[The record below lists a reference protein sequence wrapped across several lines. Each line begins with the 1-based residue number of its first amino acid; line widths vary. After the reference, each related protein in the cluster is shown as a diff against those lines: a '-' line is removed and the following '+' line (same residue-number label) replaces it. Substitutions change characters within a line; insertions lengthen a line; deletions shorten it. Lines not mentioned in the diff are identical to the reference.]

1 MALTI
6 TVVDSFTDQPF
17 HGNPA
22 AVCVLDQPAS
32 AAWMQ
37 SVAAEMNLSETA
49 FITPRPDGDSDLR
62 WFTPTVEV
70 DLCGH
75 ATLASAHVLGG
86 ARRFHTRSGLLTC
99 RPTDDGRIQMDFPAI
114 PVQPVDEPPDWSK
127 ALGVSTDRV
136 AGVYEAPG
144 WMLVELHTADDV
156 RAVVPDRQSILEL
169 GGFAIV
175 AAAGDRPGI
184 DSVCRMF
191 GPAAG
196 IDEDPVTGSAHCVLA
211 PFWADRLGRTDLVG
225 EQVSARG
232 GIVGMRLDGEHVV
245 LTGQAVTVLVAKLQ
259 VDPPPA

>member
-1 MALTI
+1 MPLAI

-22 AVCVLDQPAS
+22 AVTVLDQPAPPG
-32 AAWMQ
+32 WMQ

-49 FITPRPDGDSDLR
+49 FISPRADGDYDLR
-62 WFTPTVEV
+62 WFSPTVEV

-86 ARRFHTRSGLLTC
+86 VCRFHTRGGLLTC
-99 RPTDDGRIQMDFPAI
+99 RPTDDGQVQMDFPAI
-114 PVQPVDEPPDWSK
+114 AVEQADGPPDWAG
-127 ALGVSTDRV
+127 ALGTPVDRV

-144 WMLVELHTADDV
+144 WVMVELRTADDV
-156 RAVVPDRQSILEL
+156 RAAVPDRLAILEL
-169 GGFAIV
+169 GGFAIIT
-175 AAAGDRPGI
+175 AAGDKPGI
-184 DSVCRMF
+184 DSVCRVF

-196 IDEDPVTGSAHCVLA
+196 IDEDPVTGSAHCMLA
-211 PFWADRLGRTDLVG
+211 PFWAERCGRADLVG

-232 GIVGMRLDGEHVV
+232 GRMGMRLNGDRVV
-245 LTGQAVTVLVAKLQ
+245 LTGRAVTVLVAQLL